1 MQMRDPS
8 NPFTILENQ
17 ISDIKKIVLE
27 IKNTPREDYSI
38 KYYTIK
44 EVEDLI
50 KKSDQTIKNYGKKG
64 WIRIEGSG
72 PRDKRINH
80 YQIFNKDNSLKQFPP
95 NRNAK

>member
-1 MQMRDPS
+1 MRDPS

-17 ISDIKKIVLE
+17 ISDIKRIVLE

-38 KYYTIK
+38 KYYSLK
-44 EVEDLI
+44 EAGEII
-50 KKSDQTIKNYGKKG
+50 KKSDQTLKNYAKKG

-72 PRDKRINH
+72 PREKLINH

-95 NRNAK
+95 QRKA